1 MNKCKYAQMV
11 GLGLSVILTSV
22 LALVIPRV
30 GQARSGAKEAQG
42 AAFHADDH
50 ADGHAD
56 GYEQHNLVSDLADR
70 ADRVD
75 PNLVNPWGLTS
86 SPTGPWWV
94 ANNGTG
100 TATVY
105 NGDGAPVP
113 NPTSP
118 LVVKIPSA
126 NGTDNGV
133 PTGAVFNT
141 SGGFAVS
148 EDEKVGQSVFIFA
161 SEDGVIS
168 GWSPNV
174 NPTAAVVGITVPNAV
189 YKGLAIGQTRFG
201 TFLFATNFLND
212 TIDVF
217 DTEFHQVHLNNIFSH
232 NSFAPEAFID
242 RKIPAGFA
250 PFGIQN
256 IGGLLFV
263 TYAKQKPPDNT
274 DDEAGPGNGF
284 VDIFTTR
291 GQLISRFAAH
301 GALNSPWGLALAPHN
316 FGQFSNHLLVGNFGD
331 GRINAFNLRTGEF
344 DGQLSDPQGQPIT
357 IDGLW
362 SLKFG
367 NGSDSAPTNLLFFTA
382 GIDDEAHGLFGT
394 LRAVSNKERDHKH

>member
-1 MNKCKYAQMV
+1 MNKCKYAQMI

-30 GQARSGAKEAQG
+30 GQAQSGAQEAQG
-42 AAFHADDH
+42 AASHV
-50 ADGHAD
+50 D

-100 TATVY
+100 TATLY
-105 NGDGAPVP
+105 RGDGTPVP

-126 NGTDNGV
+126 NGTDHGV

-141 SGGFAVS
+141 NGGFAVS
-148 EDEKVGQSVFIFA
+148 EDGKVGQSVFIFA

-168 GWSPNV
+168 GWNPNV
-174 NPTAAVVGITVPNAV
+174 NPTAAIVGITVPGAV

-201 TFLFATNFLND
+201 TFLFATDFLNGA
-212 TIDVF
+212 IDVF
-217 DTEFHQVHLNNIFSH
+217 DSEFHQVQLSNICFPH
-232 NSFAPEAFID
+232 SFAPEAFID
-242 RKIPAGFA
+242 QQIPQGFA

-263 TYAKQKPPDNT
+263 TYAKQEPPDNT
-274 DDEAGPGNGF
+274 DDEPGPGNGF
-284 VDIFTTR
+284 VNIFTTR
-291 GQLISRFAAH
+291 GQLISRFAAR

-331 GRINAFNLRTGEF
+331 GRINAFNLRTGEL

-367 NGSDSAPTNLLFFTA
+367 NGFDSGPTNLLFFTA
-382 GIDDEAHGLFGT
+382 GIEDEAHGLFGT
-394 LRAVSNKERDHKH
+394 LRAVSNKERDCKP

>member
-30 GQARSGAKEAQG
+30 GQARSGVQEAQG
-42 AAFHADDH
+42 AASLV
-50 ADGHAD
+50 D

-86 SPTGPWWV
+86 SHTGPWWV

-100 TATVY
+100 TSTLY
-105 NGDGAPVP
+105 RGDGTPVP

-118 LVVKIPSA
+118 FVVKIPSA

-133 PTGAVFNT
+133 PTGIVFNT
-141 SGGFAVS
+141 SGGFRVS
-148 EDEKVGQSVFIFA
+148 EDEKAGRSLFIFA

-168 GWSPNV
+168 GWSPSV
-174 NPTAAVVGITVPNAV
+174 NPTAAIVGITVPDAI
-189 YKGLAIGQTRFG
+189 YKGLAIAQTRFG
-201 TFLFATNFLND
+201 TFLYATNFHKG

-217 DTEFHQVHLNNIFSH
+217 DAGFHQVHLHNIFFPH
-232 NSFAPEAFID
+232 SFAPEAFLD
-242 RKIPAGFA
+242 RHIPPGFA

-263 TYAKQKPPDNT
+263 TYAKQKPPDNS

-284 VDIFTTR
+284 VNIFTTR
-291 GQLISRFAAH
+291 GQLISRFAAR
-301 GALNSPWGLALAPHN
+301 GALNSPWGLAFAPPN

-331 GRINAFNLRTGEF
+331 GRINAFNLLTGAL

-357 IDGLW
+357 IEGLW
-362 SLKFG
+362 SLKFS
-367 NGSDSAPTNLLFFTA
+367 NGFDSGPRNLLFFTA
-382 GIDDEAHGLFGT
+382 GIEDEAHGLFGT
-394 LRAVSNKERDHKH
+394 LRAVFNKERDCKP

>member
-1 MNKCKYAQMV
+1 
-11 GLGLSVILTSV
+11 
-22 LALVIPRV
+22 LVIPRV
-30 GQARSGAKEAQG
+30 GQAQSQAQEARK
-42 AAFHADDH
+42 ADSHRDDSHRDGDSHHGDH
-50 ADGHAD
+50 FD
-56 GYEQHNLVSDLADR
+56 GYEQHNLVSDLPDI

-86 SPTGPWWV
+86 SPTGPLWV

-100 TATVY
+100 IATVY
-105 NGDGAPVP
+105 NGDGAPILNP
-113 NPTSP
+113 NSP

-126 NGTDNGV
+126 NGTDHGV
-133 PTGAVFNT
+133 PTGIVFNNT
-141 SGGFAVS
+141 GGFDVS
-148 EDEKVGQSVFIFA
+148 EGEKVGQSVFIFA

-168 GWSPNV
+168 GWNPNV
-174 NPTAAVVGITVPNAV
+174 NPTDAIIGIPVPNAV

-201 TFLFATNFLND
+201 AFIYATNFFNG

-217 DTEFHQVHLNNIFSH
+217 DTAFKQVQLNDNLFSH
-232 NSFAPEAFID
+232 HSFAPDAFID
-242 RKIPAGFA
+242 QQIPPGFA

-284 VDIFTTR
+284 VNIFTTE
-291 GQLISRFAAH
+291 GKLISRFAAH
-301 GALNSPWGLALAPHN
+301 GPLNSPWGLALAPHN
-316 FGQFSNHLLVGNFGD
+316 FGKFSNHLLVGNFGD
-331 GRINAFNLRTGEF
+331 GRINAFDLRTGEF
-344 DGQLSDPQGQPIT
+344 DGQLSDSQGQPIT

-367 NGSDSAPTNLLFFTA
+367 NGSDSGPTNTLFFTA

-394 LRAVSNKERDHKH
+394 LRAVSNKERDGKH

>member
-11 GLGLSVILTSV
+11 GLGLSVILTCV

-30 GQARSGAKEAQG
+30 GQAQGGAQEAQG
-42 AAFHADDH
+42 AASHV
-50 ADGHAD
+50 D

-100 TATVY
+100 TATLY
-105 NGDGAPVP
+105 RGDGAPVP

-118 LVVKIPSA
+118 FVVKIPSA

-133 PTGAVFNT
+133 PTGIVFNT

-148 EDEKVGQSVFIFA
+148 EDEKAGRSVFIFA

-168 GWSPNV
+168 GWSPHV
-174 NPTAAVVGITVPNAV
+174 NPTAAIVGIKAPDAV

-201 TFLFATNFLND
+201 TFIYATNFLNG

-217 DTEFHQVHLNNIFSH
+217 DAEFHQAHLHNIRFPH
-232 NSFAPEAFID
+232 SFAPEAFID
-242 RKIPAGFA
+242 RQIPPGFA

-263 TYAKQKPPDNT
+263 TYAKQEPPDNT
-274 DDEAGPGNGF
+274 DDEPGPGNGF
-284 VDIFTTR
+284 VNIFTTR
-291 GQLISRFAAH
+291 GQLISRFAAR

-331 GRINAFNLRTGEF
+331 GHINAFNLRTGEL

-367 NGSDSAPTNLLFFTA
+367 NGFDSGPTNLLFFTA
-382 GIDDEAHGLFGT
+382 GIEDEAHGLFGT
-394 LRAVSNKERDHKH
+394 LRAVSNKERDCKP